1 VKRVALVHDWLT
13 GLRGGERVLEVL
25 CRIYPDADIFTL
37 LHVPGS
43 CGPVIESHRI
53 STSFLQRLPFAR
65 TRYRNYLPLFPAA
78 IESFDLSRYDLVV
91 STSHAVAKGAKAAP
105 GARHVSY
112 VHTPMR
118 YVWDQFDV
126 YFGKGRAGPLTRAA
140 AHAFAPWLR
149 RWDVR
154 STARANALIANSR
167 FIAGR
172 IQRAWGREV
181 DAVVYPP
188 VETGKFLPAADLT
201 GEEKGPRGYGL
212 VVTALVPYKRVE
224 LAVEAFTR
232 LGRRLVVAGDGPG
245 RKRLEAIA
253 GPAVRF
259 LGSVPH
265 AGLPALY
272 ARASFFVLPCEED
285 FGIAPV
291 EAQSAGR
298 PVLALARGGA
308 LETVVPGK
316 SGVLFAEPTADSLI
330 AGIEEMDRLQP
341 GLDPAWIRGHAER
354 FAAPRFER
362 EMREALQRLD
372 APA

>member
-1 VKRVALVHDWLT
+1 MKRVALVHDWLT
-13 GLRGGERVLEVL
+13 GLRGGERVLEAI
-25 CRIYPDADIFTL
+25 CRIYPEADIFTL

-43 CGPVIESHRI
+43 CGPIIESHRI
-53 STSFLQRLPFAR
+53 TTSFLQRLPLAR

-78 IESFDLSRYDLVV
+78 IESFDLRGYDLVV
-91 STSHAVAKGAKAAP
+91 STSHAVAKGAKPPP
-105 GARHVSY
+105 GVRHVSY

-154 STARANALIANSR
+154 STARATALVANSR

-172 IQRAWGREV
+172 IRRVWGR
-181 DAVVYPP
+181 DADEVVYPP
-188 VETGKFLPAADLT
+188 VETGKFLPATDLT
-201 GEEKGPRGYGL
+201 DEQKGPGGYAL

-224 LAVEAFTR
+224 LAVQSFAR
-232 LGRRLVVAGDGPG
+232 LGRRLLVAGDGPG
-245 RKRLEAIA
+245 RKRLEAMA
-253 GPAVRF
+253 GPTVRF
-259 LGSVPH
+259 LGNVPH
-265 AGLPALY
+265 DDLVALY
-272 ARASFFVLPCEED
+272 AHAAFFVLPCEED

-291 EAQSAGR
+291 EAQAAGR

-316 SGVLFAEPTADSLI
+316 SGVLFAEPAVDSLI
-330 AGIEEMDRLQP
+330 AGIDEIDRLQQHF
-341 GLDPAWIRGHAER
+341 DPLWIRSHAER

-362 EMREALQRLD
+362 EIRATLARL
-372 APA
+372 A

>member
-1 VKRVALVHDWLT
+1 MKRVALVHDWLT

-25 CRIYPDADIFTL
+25 CRIYPEADIFTL

-43 CGPVIESHRI
+43 CGTIIESHRI
-53 STSFLQRLPFAR
+53 ATSFLQHLPFAR
-65 TRYRNYLPLFPAA
+65 TRYRQYLPLFPAA
-78 IESFDLSRYDLVV
+78 IGSFDLRAYDLVV
-91 STSHAVAKGAKAAP
+91 STSHAVAKGARAAP

-118 YVWDQFDV
+118 YLWDQFEV
-126 YFGKGRAGPLTRAA
+126 YFGKGRADPLTRAA
-140 AHAFAPWLR
+140 AHAFAPLLR

-154 STARANALIANSR
+154 STARAHALIANSR

-172 IQRAWGREV
+172 IKRAWGRDV

-201 GEEKGPRGYGL
+201 EEEKGPKGYAL

-224 LAVEAFTR
+224 LAVQSFAR
-232 LGRRLVVAGDGPG
+232 LRRRLVVAGDGPG
-245 RKRLEAIA
+245 RKRLEAMA
-253 GPAVRF
+253 GPTVRF

-265 AGLPALY
+265 GDLAALY

-285 FGIAPV
+285 FGIAPL
-291 EAQSAGR
+291 EAQAAGR
-298 PVLALARGGA
+298 PVLALGRGGA

-316 SGVLFAEPTADSLI
+316 SGVLFAEPTVDSLV
-330 AGIEEMDRLQP
+330 AGVEEIDRLQQDFD
-341 GLDPAWIRGHAER
+341 GAWIRGHAER

-362 EMREALQRLD
+362 EIRDALARL
-372 APA
+372 A

>member
-37 LHVPGS
+37 MHVPGT
-43 CGPVIESHRI
+43 CGPIIESHRI
-53 STSFLQRLPFAR
+53 TTSFLQRLPFAH

-78 IESFDLSRYDLVV
+78 IESLDLRSYDLVV
-91 STSHAVAKGAKAAP
+91 STSHAVAKGAQAAE

-126 YFGKGRAGPLTRAA
+126 YFGKGRADPLTRAA

-154 STARANALIANSR
+154 STTRANALVANSR

-172 IQRAWGREV
+172 IKRAWGREV

-188 VETGKFLPAADLT
+188 VETSKFVPAPDLT
-201 GEEKGPRGYGL
+201 DEEKGPHGYAL

-224 LAVEAFTR
+224 LAVQSFAR
-232 LGRRLVVAGDGPG
+232 LGRRLLVAGDGPG
-245 RKRLEAIA
+245 RKRLEAMA
-253 GPAVRF
+253 GPSVRF

-265 AGLPALY
+265 ADLAALY

-291 EAQSAGR
+291 EAQAAGR

-308 LETVVPGK
+308 LETVVPEK
-316 SGVLFAEPTADSLI
+316 SGVFFDEPTVDSLI
-330 AGIEEMDRLQP
+330 AGIEEIDRLQRDF
-341 GLDPAWIRGHAER
+341 DPAWIREHAER

-362 EMREALQRLD
+362 EMRETLARL
-372 APA
+372 A